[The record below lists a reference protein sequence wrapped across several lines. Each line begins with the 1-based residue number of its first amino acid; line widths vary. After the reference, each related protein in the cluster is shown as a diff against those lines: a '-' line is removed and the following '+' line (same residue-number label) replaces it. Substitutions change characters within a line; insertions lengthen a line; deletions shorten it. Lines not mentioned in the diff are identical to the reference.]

1 MNYLAVENLTKS
13 YNGKLLFE
21 DISFGIE
28 KGEKIALIA
37 KNGAGKTTLLN
48 IISEKDIPESGKV
61 VLRKDI
67 KLSYLLQNPKMNEN
81 FSVMEVVFDSDSE
94 PVKTIRNYE
103 EILEKV
109 NNSDTPANQKA
120 LEVSMQKMDALDAW
134 NYETKIK
141 EILFRFKIFDLSQ
154 KVYELS
160 GGQQKR
166 LALAKIITEKADLII
181 LDEPTNHL
189 DVDMIEWLE
198 NYLNNLNTSLLIV
211 THDRR
216 FLDNVCNGIIE
227 LENGKIYR
235 YKGNFSYFVE
245 KKAEHEALELREIEK
260 AKNLYR
266 TELDWM
272 RRMPQARATKAKAR
286 IDAFYQLETKAKKR
300 IDNTAHELNVES
312 RRMGKKILEI
322 KNISKAYG
330 DKNLIDD
337 FTYTFKRGERIGIV
351 GENGSG
357 KSTFLNLITGLQS
370 PDKGE
375 VIKGQTIEFGY
386 YTQEG
391 LKPLKDNKVI
401 DIVKEIA
408 EVVPMGKKSFSV
420 SQFLEYFNF
429 PHTLQFNLYSS
440 LSGGEKRRLYL
451 LMTLL
456 KSPNFLILDE
466 PTNDLDILTLN
477 LLENFL
483 DTFDGCLIL
492 VSHDRQFMDNLVDHL
507 FVFEGNGK
515 IKDYHSSYSEYR
527 KIKLSL
533 ESQLKNQQKS
543 EKEKKEKPKQI
554 IQKATYKQKKE
565 YERLETEIDELEN
578 EKKQVIEKLNSGN
591 ETSDELQ
598 KLSARFGEVEKLLE
612 EKGDRWLELS
622 ELV

>member
-1 MNYLAVENLTKS
+1 MNYLTVENLTKS
-13 YNGKLLFE
+13 YNAKILFE
-21 DISFGIE
+21 EISFGME

-48 IISEKDIPESGKV
+48 IIAEKDIPESGKV
-61 VLRKDI
+61 VLRKGI
-67 KLSYLLQNPKMNEN
+67 KLSYLHQNPVMNEN
-81 FSVMEVVFDSDSE
+81 FTVMEVVFDSDSE
-94 PVKTIRNYE
+94 PIKTILNYE

-109 NNSDTPANQKA
+109 NSSNTTANQKA
-120 LEVSMQKMDALDAW
+120 LEKSMQEMDALDAW
-134 NYETKIK
+134 SYDTKIK
-141 EILFRFKIFDLSQ
+141 EILSRFKIFDLSQ

-166 LALAKIITEKADLII
+166 LALAKIISEKSDLII

-189 DVDMIEWLE
+189 DVEMIEWLE
-198 NYLNNLNTSLLIV
+198 SYLNNLNTSLLIV
-211 THDRR
+211 THDRE
-216 FLDNVCNGIIE
+216 FLNNVCNEIIE
-227 LENGKIYR
+227 LDNGNIYR
-235 YKGNFSYFVE
+235 YKGNFSYFLE
-245 KKAEHEALELREIEK
+245 KKAERETLEQREIEK

-300 IDNTAHELNVES
+300 IDNTAHDLNVES

-322 KNISKAYG
+322 KNISKAFG
-330 DKNLIDD
+330 DNNLIDN
-337 FTYTFKRGERIGIV
+337 FTYTFKRNERIGIV

-357 KSTFLNLITGLQS
+357 KSTFLNLITALIP
-370 PDKGE
+370 PDFGDI
-375 VIKGQTIEFGY
+375 VKGQTIEFGY

-391 LKPLKDNKVI
+391 LKPIKDNKVI

-429 PHTLQFNLYSS
+429 PHSMQYNYYSS
-440 LSGGEKRRLYL
+440 LSGGERRRLYL

-466 PTNDLDILTLN
+466 PTNDLDILTLD

-483 DTFDGCLIL
+483 NTFEGCLIL

-527 KIKLSL
+527 KNKQSR
-533 ESQLKNQQKS
+533 ESKLKNQQKS
-543 EKEKKEKPKQI
+543 GKEKTEKPI

-565 YERLETEIDELEN
+565 FEKLETEIDQLEN
-578 EKKQVIEKLNSGN
+578 EKKQLIEKLNSGN
-591 ETSDELQ
+591 ETSEKLQEL
-598 KLSARFGEVEKLLE
+598 SSRFGEIEKLLE
-612 EKGDRWLELS
+612 DKGDRWLELS
-622 ELV
+622 ELM

>member
-1 MNYLAVENLTKS
+1 MNYLTVENLTKS
-13 YNGKLLFE
+13 YNAKVLFE
-21 DISFGIE
+21 EISFGME

-48 IISEKDIPESGKV
+48 IIAEKDIPESGKV
-61 VLRKDI
+61 VLRKGI
-67 KLSYLLQNPKMNEN
+67 KLSYLHQNPVMNEN
-81 FSVMEVVFDSDSE
+81 FTVMEVVFDSDSE
-94 PVKTIRNYE
+94 PIKTILNYE

-109 NNSDTPANQKA
+109 NNSNTTANQKA
-120 LEVSMQKMDALDAW
+120 LEKSMQEMDALDAW
-134 NYETKIK
+134 SYDTKIK
-141 EILFRFKIFDLSQ
+141 EILSRFKIFDLSQ

-166 LALAKIITEKADLII
+166 LALAKIISERSDLII

-189 DVDMIEWLE
+189 DVEMIEWLE
-198 NYLNNLNTSLLIV
+198 SYLNNLNTSLLIV
-211 THDRR
+211 THDRE
-216 FLDNVCNGIIE
+216 FLNNVCNEIIE
-227 LENGKIYR
+227 LDNGNIYR
-235 YKGNFSYFVE
+235 YKGNFSYFLE
-245 KKAEHEALELREIEK
+245 KKAERETLEQREIEK

-322 KNISKAYG
+322 KNISKAFG
-330 DKNLIDD
+330 DNNLIDN
-337 FTYTFKRGERIGIV
+337 FTYTFKRNERIGIV

-357 KSTFLNLITGLQS
+357 KSTFLNLITALIP
-370 PDKGE
+370 PDFGE
-375 VIKGQTIEFGY
+375 IVKGQTIEFGY

-391 LKPLKDNKVI
+391 LKPIKDNKVI

-429 PHTLQFNLYSS
+429 PHSMQYNYYSS
-440 LSGGEKRRLYL
+440 LSGGERRRLYL

-466 PTNDLDILTLN
+466 PTNDLDILTLD

-483 DTFDGCLIL
+483 NTFEGCLIL

-527 KIKLSL
+527 KNKQSR
-533 ESQLKNQQKS
+533 ESKLKNQQKS
-543 EKEKKEKPKQI
+543 GKEKTEKPI

-565 YERLETEIDELEN
+565 FEKLETEIDQLEN
-578 EKKQVIEKLNSGN
+578 EKKQLIEKLNSGN
-591 ETSDELQ
+591 ETSEKLQEL
-598 KLSARFGEVEKLLE
+598 SSRFGEIEKLLE
-612 EKGDRWLELS
+612 DKGDRWLELS
-622 ELV
+622 ELM

>member
-1 MNYLAVENLTKS
+1 MNYLTVENLTKS
-13 YNGKLLFE
+13 YNAKILFE
-21 DISFGIE
+21 EISFGME

-48 IISEKDIPESGKV
+48 IIAEKDIPESGKV
-61 VLRKDI
+61 VLRKGI
-67 KLSYLLQNPKMNEN
+67 KLSYLHQNPVMNEN
-81 FSVMEVVFDSDSE
+81 FTVMEVVFDSDSE
-94 PVKTIRNYE
+94 PIKTILNYE

-109 NNSDTPANQKA
+109 NNSNTTANQKA
-120 LEVSMQKMDALDAW
+120 LEKSMQEMDALDAW
-134 NYETKIK
+134 SYDTKIK

-166 LALAKIITEKADLII
+166 LALAKIISEKSDLII

-189 DVDMIEWLE
+189 DVEMIEWLE
-198 NYLNNLNTSLLIV
+198 SYLNNLNTSLLIV
-211 THDRR
+211 THDRE
-216 FLDNVCNGIIE
+216 FLNNVCNEIIE
-227 LENGKIYR
+227 LDNGNIYR
-235 YKGNFSYFVE
+235 YKGNFSYFLE
-245 KKAEHEALELREIEK
+245 KKAERETLEQREIEK

-322 KNISKAYG
+322 KNISKAFG
-330 DKNLIDD
+330 DNNLIDN
-337 FTYTFKRGERIGIV
+337 FTYTFKRNERIGIV

-357 KSTFLNLITGLQS
+357 KSTFLNLITALIP
-370 PDKGE
+370 PDFGDI
-375 VIKGQTIEFGY
+375 VKGQTIEFGY

-391 LKPLKDNKVI
+391 LKPIKDNKVI

-429 PHTLQFNLYSS
+429 PHSMQYNYYSS
-440 LSGGEKRRLYL
+440 LSGGERRRLYL

-466 PTNDLDILTLN
+466 PTNDLDILTLD

-483 DTFDGCLIL
+483 NTFEGCLIL

-527 KIKLSL
+527 KNKQSR
-533 ESQLKNQQKS
+533 ESKLKNQQKS
-543 EKEKKEKPKQI
+543 GKEKTEKPI

-565 YERLETEIDELEN
+565 FEKLETEIDQLEN
-578 EKKQVIEKLNSGN
+578 EKKQLIEKLNSGN
-591 ETSDELQ
+591 ETSEKLQEL
-598 KLSARFGEVEKLLE
+598 SSRFGEIEKLLE
-612 EKGDRWLELS
+612 DKGDRWLELS
-622 ELV
+622 ELM

>member
-1 MNYLAVENLTKS
+1 MNYLTVENLTKS
-13 YNGKLLFE
+13 YNAKVLFE
-21 DISFGIE
+21 EISFGME

-48 IISEKDIPESGKV
+48 IIAEKDIPESGKV
-61 VLRKDI
+61 VLRKGI
-67 KLSYLLQNPKMNEN
+67 KLSYLHQNPVMNEN
-81 FSVMEVVFDSDSE
+81 FTVMEVVFDSDSE
-94 PVKTIRNYE
+94 PIKTILNYE

-109 NNSDTPANQKA
+109 NNSNTTANQKA
-120 LEVSMQKMDALDAW
+120 LEKSMQEMDALDAW
-134 NYETKIK
+134 SYDTKIK
-141 EILFRFKIFDLSQ
+141 EILSRFKIFDLSQ

-166 LALAKIITEKADLII
+166 LALAKIISERSDLII

-189 DVDMIEWLE
+189 DVEMIEWLE
-198 NYLNNLNTSLLIV
+198 SYLNNLNTSLLIV
-211 THDRR
+211 THDRE
-216 FLDNVCNGIIE
+216 FLNNVCNEIIE
-227 LENGKIYR
+227 LDNGNIYR
-235 YKGNFSYFVE
+235 YKGNFSYFLE
-245 KKAEHEALELREIEK
+245 KKAERETLEQREIEK

-300 IDNTAHELNVES
+300 IDNTAHDLNVES

-322 KNISKAYG
+322 KNISKAFG
-330 DKNLIDD
+330 DNNLIDN
-337 FTYTFKRGERIGIV
+337 FTYTFKRNERIGIV

-357 KSTFLNLITGLQS
+357 KSTFLNLITALIP
-370 PDKGE
+370 PDFGDI
-375 VIKGQTIEFGY
+375 VKGQTIEFGY

-391 LKPLKDNKVI
+391 LKPIKDNKVI

-429 PHTLQFNLYSS
+429 PHSMQYNYYSS
-440 LSGGEKRRLYL
+440 LSGGERRRLYL

-466 PTNDLDILTLN
+466 PTNDLDILTLD

-483 DTFDGCLIL
+483 NTFEGCLIL

-527 KIKLSL
+527 KNKQSR
-533 ESQLKNQQKS
+533 ESKLKNQQKS
-543 EKEKKEKPKQI
+543 GKEKTEKPI

-565 YERLETEIDELEN
+565 FEKLETEIDQLEN
-578 EKKQVIEKLNSGN
+578 EKKQLIEKLNSGN
-591 ETSDELQ
+591 ETSEKLQEL
-598 KLSARFGEVEKLLE
+598 SSRFGEIEKLLE
-612 EKGDRWLELS
+612 DKGDRWLELS
-622 ELV
+622 ELM

>member
-1 MNYLAVENLTKS
+1 MNYLTVENLTKS
-13 YNGKLLFE
+13 YNAKVLFE
-21 DISFGIE
+21 EISFGME

-48 IISEKDIPESGKV
+48 IIAEKDIPESGKV
-61 VLRKDI
+61 VLRKGI
-67 KLSYLLQNPKMNEN
+67 KLSYLHQNPVMNEN
-81 FSVMEVVFDSDSE
+81 FTVMEVVFDSDSE
-94 PVKTIRNYE
+94 PIKTILNYE

-109 NNSDTPANQKA
+109 NNSNTTANQKA
-120 LEVSMQKMDALDAW
+120 LEKSMQEMDALDAW
-134 NYETKIK
+134 SYDTKIK
-141 EILFRFKIFDLSQ
+141 EILSRFKIFDLSQ

-166 LALAKIITEKADLII
+166 LALAKIISERSDLII

-189 DVDMIEWLE
+189 DVEMIEWLE
-198 NYLNNLNTSLLIV
+198 SYLNNLNTSLLIV
-211 THDRR
+211 THDRE
-216 FLDNVCNGIIE
+216 FLNNVCNEIIE
-227 LENGKIYR
+227 LDNGNIYR
-235 YKGNFSYFVE
+235 YKGNFSYFLE
-245 KKAEHEALELREIEK
+245 KKAERETLEQREIEK

-300 IDNTAHELNVES
+300 IDNTAHDLNVES

-322 KNISKAYG
+322 KNISKAFG
-330 DKNLIDD
+330 DNNLIDN
-337 FTYTFKRGERIGIV
+337 FTYTFKRNERIGIV

-357 KSTFLNLITGLQS
+357 KSTFLNLITALIP
-370 PDKGE
+370 PDFGE
-375 VIKGQTIEFGY
+375 IVKGQTIEFGY

-391 LKPLKDNKVI
+391 LKPIKDNKVI

-429 PHTLQFNLYSS
+429 PHSMQYNYYSS
-440 LSGGEKRRLYL
+440 LSGGERRRLYL

-466 PTNDLDILTLN
+466 PTNDLDILTLD

-483 DTFDGCLIL
+483 NTFEGCLIL

-527 KIKLSL
+527 KNKQSR
-533 ESQLKNQQKS
+533 ESKLKNQQKS
-543 EKEKKEKPKQI
+543 GKEKTEKPI

-565 YERLETEIDELEN
+565 FEKLETEIDQLEN
-578 EKKQVIEKLNSGN
+578 EKKQLIEKLNSGN
-591 ETSDELQ
+591 ETSEKLQEL
-598 KLSARFGEVEKLLE
+598 SSRFGEIEKLLE
-612 EKGDRWLELS
+612 DKGDRWLELS
-622 ELV
+622 ELM

>member
-1 MNYLAVENLTKS
+1 MNYLTVENLTKS
-13 YNGKLLFE
+13 YNAKILFE
-21 DISFGIE
+21 EISFGME

-48 IISEKDIPESGKV
+48 IIAEKDIPESGKV
-61 VLRKDI
+61 VLRKGI
-67 KLSYLLQNPKMNEN
+67 KLSYLHQNPVMNEN
-81 FSVMEVVFDSDSE
+81 FTVMEVVFDSDSE
-94 PVKTIRNYE
+94 PIKTILNYE

-109 NNSDTPANQKA
+109 NNSNTTANQKA
-120 LEVSMQKMDALDAW
+120 LEKSMQEMDALDAW
-134 NYETKIK
+134 SYDTKIK

-166 LALAKIITEKADLII
+166 LALAKIISEKSDLII

-189 DVDMIEWLE
+189 DVEMIEWLE
-198 NYLNNLNTSLLIV
+198 SYLNNLNTSLLIV
-211 THDRR
+211 THDRE
-216 FLDNVCNGIIE
+216 FLNNVCNEIIE
-227 LENGKIYR
+227 LDNGNIYR
-235 YKGNFSYFVE
+235 YKGNFSDFLE
-245 KKAEHEALELREIEK
+245 KKAERETLEQREIEK

-322 KNISKAYG
+322 KNISKAFG
-330 DKNLIDD
+330 DNNLIDN
-337 FTYTFKRGERIGIV
+337 FTYTFKRNERIGIV

-357 KSTFLNLITGLQS
+357 KSTFLNLITALIP
-370 PDKGE
+370 PDFGDI
-375 VIKGQTIEFGY
+375 VKGQTIEFGY

-391 LKPLKDNKVI
+391 LKPIKDNKVI

-429 PHTLQFNLYSS
+429 PHSMQYNYYSS
-440 LSGGEKRRLYL
+440 LSGGERRRLYL

-466 PTNDLDILTLN
+466 PTNDLDILTLD

-483 DTFDGCLIL
+483 NTFEGCLIL

-527 KIKLSL
+527 KNKQSR
-533 ESQLKNQQKS
+533 ESKLKNQQKS
-543 EKEKKEKPKQI
+543 GKEKTEKPI

-565 YERLETEIDELEN
+565 FEKLETEIDQLEN
-578 EKKQVIEKLNSGN
+578 EKKQLIEKLNSGN
-591 ETSDELQ
+591 ETSEKLQEL
-598 KLSARFGEVEKLLE
+598 SSRFGEIEKLLE
-612 EKGDRWLELS
+612 DKGDRWLELS
-622 ELV
+622 ELM

>member
-1 MNYLAVENLTKS
+1 MNYLTVENLTKS
-13 YNGKLLFE
+13 YNAKILFE
-21 DISFGIE
+21 EISFGIE

-48 IISEKDIPESGKV
+48 IIAEKDIPENGKV
-61 VLRKDI
+61 VLRKDL
-67 KLSYLLQNPKMNEN
+67 KLSYLHQNPKMNEN

-94 PVKTIRNYE
+94 PIKTILNYE

-109 NNSDTPANQKA
+109 NNSNTPANQKA
-120 LEVSMQKMDALDAW
+120 LEKSMQEMDALDAW
-134 NYETKIK
+134 NYDTKIK

-166 LALAKIITEKADLII
+166 LALAKIITEKSDFII

-198 NYLNNLNTSLLIV
+198 SYLNNLNTSLFIV
-211 THDRR
+211 THDRE
-216 FLDNVCNGIIE
+216 FLNNVCNEIIE
-227 LENGKIYR
+227 LENGNIYR
-235 YKGNFSYFVE
+235 YKGNFSYFLE
-245 KKAEHEALELREIEK
+245 KKAERESLELREIEK

-322 KNISKAYG
+322 KNISKAFG
-330 DKNLIDD
+330 EKNLIDD
-337 FTYTFKRGERIGIV
+337 FSYTFKRGERIGIV

-357 KSTFLNLITGLQS
+357 KSTFLNLITGLIS
-370 PDKGE
+370 PDIGE
-375 VIKGQTIEFGY
+375 VVKGHTIEFGY

-391 LKPLKDNKVI
+391 LKPIKDNKVI

-429 PHTLQFNLYSS
+429 PHSLQYNYYSS

-451 LMTLL
+451 LITLL

-483 DTFDGCLIL
+483 NTFQGCLIL

-507 FVFEGNGK
+507 FVFEGNGN
-515 IKDYHSSYSEYR
+515 IKDYHSSYSEFR
-527 KIKLSL
+527 KNKLTH
-533 ESQLKNQQKS
+533 ESRLKNLQKS
-543 EKEKKEKPKQI
+543 EKEKTEKPKQI

-565 YERLETEIDELEN
+565 FEKLEIEIDQLES
-578 EKKQVIEKLNSGN
+578 EKKQVIERLNSGN
-591 ETSDELQ
+591 ETSEELQ
-598 KLSARFGEVEKLLE
+598 KLSSRFGEIEKLLE

-622 ELV
+622 ELM

>member
-1 MNYLAVENLTKS
+1 MNYLTVENLTKS
-13 YNGKLLFE
+13 YNAKVLFE
-21 DISFGIE
+21 EISFGME

-48 IISEKDIPESGKV
+48 IIAEKDIPESGKV
-61 VLRKDI
+61 VLRKGI
-67 KLSYLLQNPKMNEN
+67 KLSYLHQNPVMNEN
-81 FSVMEVVFDSDSE
+81 FTVMEVVFDSDSE
-94 PVKTIRNYE
+94 PIKTILNYE

-109 NNSDTPANQKA
+109 NNSNTTANQKA
-120 LEVSMQKMDALDAW
+120 LEKSMQEMDALDAW
-134 NYETKIK
+134 SYDTKIK

-166 LALAKIITEKADLII
+166 LALAKIISEKSDLII

-189 DVDMIEWLE
+189 DVEMIEWLE
-198 NYLNNLNTSLLIV
+198 SYLNNLNTSLLIV
-211 THDRR
+211 THDRE
-216 FLDNVCNGIIE
+216 FLNNVCNEIIE
-227 LENGKIYR
+227 LDNGNIYR
-235 YKGNFSYFVE
+235 YKGNFSDFLE
-245 KKAEHEALELREIEK
+245 KKAERETLEQREIEK

-300 IDNTAHELNVES
+300 IDNTAHDLNVES

-322 KNISKAYG
+322 KNISKAFG
-330 DKNLIDD
+330 DNNLIDN
-337 FTYTFKRGERIGIV
+337 FTYTFKRNERIGIV

-357 KSTFLNLITGLQS
+357 KSTFLNLITALIP
-370 PDKGE
+370 PDFGE
-375 VIKGQTIEFGY
+375 IVKGQTIEFGY

-391 LKPLKDNKVI
+391 LKPIKDNKVI

-429 PHTLQFNLYSS
+429 PHSMQYNYYSS
-440 LSGGEKRRLYL
+440 LSGGERRRLYL

-466 PTNDLDILTLN
+466 PTNDLDILTLD

-483 DTFDGCLIL
+483 NTFEGCLIL

-527 KIKLSL
+527 KNKHIR
-533 ESQLKNQQKS
+533 ESKLKNQQKS
-543 EKEKKEKPKQI
+543 GKEKTEKPI

-565 YERLETEIDELEN
+565 FEKLETEIDQLEN
-578 EKKQVIEKLNSGN
+578 EKKQLIEKLNSGN
-591 ETSDELQ
+591 ETSEKLQEL
-598 KLSARFGEVEKLLE
+598 SSRFGEIEKLLE
-612 EKGDRWLELS
+612 DKGDRWLELS
-622 ELV
+622 ELM

>member
-1 MNYLAVENLTKS
+1 MNYLTVENLTKS

-48 IISEKDIPESGKV
+48 IIAAKDIPETGKV
-61 VLRKDI
+61 ALRKDI

-94 PVKTIRNYE
+94 PIKTILNYE
-103 EILEKV
+103 EILDKV
-109 NNSDTPANQKA
+109 NNSNTPANQKA
-120 LEVSMQKMDALDAW
+120 LEDIMQKMDALDAW

-141 EILFRFKIFDLSQ
+141 EILFRFKITDLSQ

-166 LALAKIITEKADLII
+166 LALAKIITEKSDLII

-189 DVDMIEWLE
+189 DVEMIEWLE
-198 NYLNNLNTSLLIV
+198 KYLNNLNTSLLIV
-211 THDRR
+211 THDRE
-216 FLDNVCNGIIE
+216 FLNNVCNEIIE
-227 LENGKIYR
+227 LENGNIYK

-245 KKAEHEALELREIEK
+245 KKAEREALELREIEK

-322 KNISKAYG
+322 KNISKSFG
-330 DKNLIDD
+330 DKNFIKD
-337 FTYTFKRGERIGIV
+337 FSYTFKRGERIGIV

-357 KSTFLNLITGLQS
+357 KSTFLNLITGLLS

-391 LKPLKDNKVI
+391 LKPIKDNNVI

-429 PHTLQFNLYSS
+429 PHTLQYNLYSS
-440 LSGGEKRRLYL
+440 LSGGERRRLYL

-483 DTFDGCLIL
+483 NTFEGCLIL

-507 FVFEGNGK
+507 FVFEENGN

-527 KIKLSL
+527 KNKLAR

-543 EKEKKEKPKQI
+543 EKEKKEKPKPI

-565 YERLETEIDELEN
+565 FEKLENEIDQLEN

-591 ETSDELQ
+591 ETSEELQ
-598 KLSARFGEVEKLLE
+598 KLSARFGEIEKLLE
-612 EKGDRWLELS
+612 EKGDRWLELG
-622 ELV
+622 ELM

>member
-1 MNYLAVENLTKS
+1 MNYLTVENLTKS
-13 YNGKLLFE
+13 YNAKILFE
-21 DISFGIE
+21 EISFGME

-48 IISEKDIPESGKV
+48 IIAEKDIPESGKV
-61 VLRKDI
+61 VLRKGI
-67 KLSYLLQNPKMNEN
+67 KLSYLHQNPVMNEN
-81 FSVMEVVFDSDSE
+81 FTVMEVVFDSDSE
-94 PVKTIRNYE
+94 PIKTILNYE

-109 NNSDTPANQKA
+109 NSSNTTANQKA
-120 LEVSMQKMDALDAW
+120 LEKSMQEMDALDAW
-134 NYETKIK
+134 SYDTKIK

-166 LALAKIITEKADLII
+166 LALAKIISEKSDLII

-189 DVDMIEWLE
+189 DVEMIEWLE
-198 NYLNNLNTSLLIV
+198 SYLNNLNTSLLIV
-211 THDRR
+211 THDRE
-216 FLDNVCNGIIE
+216 FLNNVCNEIIE
-227 LENGKIYR
+227 LDNGNIYR
-235 YKGNFSYFVE
+235 YKGNFSDFLE
-245 KKAEHEALELREIEK
+245 KKAERETLEQREIEK

-322 KNISKAYG
+322 KNISKAFG
-330 DKNLIDD
+330 DNNLIDN
-337 FTYTFKRGERIGIV
+337 FTYTFKRNERIGIV

-357 KSTFLNLITGLQS
+357 KSTFLNLITALIP
-370 PDKGE
+370 PDFGE
-375 VIKGQTIEFGY
+375 IVKGQTIEFGY

-391 LKPLKDNKVI
+391 LKPIKDNKVI

-429 PHTLQFNLYSS
+429 PHSMQYNYYSS
-440 LSGGEKRRLYL
+440 LSGGERRRLYL

-466 PTNDLDILTLN
+466 PTNDLDILTLD

-483 DTFDGCLIL
+483 NTFEGCLIL

-527 KIKLSL
+527 KNKQSR
-533 ESQLKNQQKS
+533 ESKLKNQQKS
-543 EKEKKEKPKQI
+543 GKEKTEKPI

-565 YERLETEIDELEN
+565 FEKLETEIDQLEN
-578 EKKQVIEKLNSGN
+578 EKKQLIEKLNSGN
-591 ETSDELQ
+591 ETSEKLQEL
-598 KLSARFGEVEKLLE
+598 SSRFGEIEKLLE
-612 EKGDRWLELS
+612 DKGDRWLELS
-622 ELV
+622 ELM